1 MQRIRIDKK
10 KDSVKG
16 IVKGRIKFELRG
28 GEENKKLMGKFD
40 GGNCG

>member
-16 IVKGRIKFELRG
+16 IVKGRIKSELRG
-28 GEENKKLMGKFD
+28 GEKNK
-40 GGNCG
+40 N